1 MLVGWAGEELRVGL
15 TLYTDAYIVR
25 GSMTTRQRR
34 ISDIVNNADEEFLVL
49 TDVTVERFGG
59 RAPARSAPF
68 AQVNLSAVLFAV
80 AETTVEPVPELRTP
94 KVTETALISI
104 PPFEVTGHIHVLA
117 DRDLRVRGGWRG
129 TQAGADDRREPR
141 AGTDPV
147 AVRRYGRQA
156 RVHRVDGGGRARC
169 GGSGPLQSRGPDGA
183 GPRPRGPR
191 ARRPAARRIRTP
203 GPRTRGLTTLSD
215 RRADPG
221 DRPTPTSHRRRRRR
235 R

>member
-1 MLVGWAGEELRVGL
+1 MFEGWAGEELRVGL

-34 ISDIVNNADEEFLVL
+34 VSDIVNNADEEFLVL

-117 DRDLRVRGGWRG
+117 E
-129 TQAGADDRREPR
+129 REL
-141 AGTDPV
+141 
-147 AVRRYGRQA
+147 RQA
-156 RVHRVDGGGRARC
+156 LQELTGRFIPVTDATYGSEAVGEAPRRAPMIAVNRARAQILSPF
-169 GGSGPLQSRGPDGA
+169 GDVVVTSA
-183 GPRPRGPR
+183 
-191 ARRPAARRIRTP
+191 PAASTREAEPDAEEP
-203 GPRTRGLTTLSD
+203 GRFNPEGLTAQDLD
-215 RRADPG
+215 REDLERDDLQRADFERQ
-221 DRPTPTSHRRRRRR
+221 DRERQG
-235 R
+235 

>member
-1 MLVGWAGEELRVGL
+1 MSVGWAGEELRVGL

-59 RAPARSAPF
+59 RVPARSAPF

-117 DRDLRVRGGWRG
+117 ERDLR
-129 TQAGADDRREPR
+129 QALQELTGRFIPV
-141 AGTDPV
+141 TDATYRSE
-147 AVRRYGRQA
+147 AVGEAPRQA
-156 RVHRVDGGGRARC
+156 PMIAVNRARAQILSPF
-169 GGSGPLQSRGPDGA
+169 GDAVVTIAPAASAAAEPDAEEPGPFNRSEEHTSELQSPD
-183 GPRPRGPR
+183 
-191 ARRPAARRIRTP
+191 
-203 GPRTRGLTTLSD
+203 
-215 RRADPG
+215 
-221 DRPTPTSHRRRRRR
+221 H
-235 R
+235 